1 MQHKLLF
8 FEDRRLTATQAKD
21 CGLIQDVFLPDNFE
35 KEVVLRACKIA
46 SEFTQVWFGFT
57 FFTSFMACRRLDRLA
72 LNSGALRREFAFD
85 FQWYTRCLVG
95 TDSKGRLKKCRL

>member
-8 FEDRRLTATQAKD
+8 CEGRRLTTTQAKD

-46 SEFTQVWFGFT
+46 AEFTQVWFGFT
-57 FFTSFMACRRLDRLA
+57 YMARVLWLA
-72 LNSGALRREFAFD
+72 D
-85 FQWYTRCLVG
+85 VV
-95 TDSKGRLKKCRL
+95 